1 MGYAVYVYDIGH
13 VIIDNL
19 QFMMGSNLKTLDR
32 YYAQDMI
39 IGKFRK
45 FASLHN
51 IHLTLVIHPRKEDEP
66 ILTTNSIFGGAKATQ
81 EADNVI
87 LLQEEPIDERIKK
100 KYLQIAK
107 NRYCGDLGIVPL
119 YFNKGTTTFS
129 KKIYDREK
137 KQAKEKKQTTTKLKM
152 INETSGTNL
161 NQHEIISDSS
171 NS

>member
-19 QFMMGSNLKTLDR
+19 QFMMGSNLKTYDR

-66 ILTTNSIFGGAKATQ
+66 LLTTNSIFGGAKATQ
-81 EADNVI
+81 EADNVL
-87 LLQEEPIDERIKK
+87 LLQEEQIDERLELSEYYVKM
-100 KYLQIAK
+100 QI
-107 NRYCGDLGIVPL
+107 
-119 YFNKGTTTFS
+119 F
-129 KKIYDREK
+129 
-137 KQAKEKKQTTTKLKM
+137 
-152 INETSGTNL
+152 
-161 NQHEIISDSS
+161 
-171 NS
+171 

>member
-1 MGYAVYVYDIGH
+1 MGYYLTFHGAEEVDKVLDAMGYAVYVYDIGH

-66 ILTTNSIFGGAKATQ
+66 LLTTNSIFGGAKATQ
-81 EADNVI
+81 EE
-87 LLQEEPIDERIKK
+87 QIDERIKK
-100 KYLQIAK
+100 KYLTVAK

-129 KKIYDREK
+129 KRIYDREK
-137 KQAKEKKQTTTKLKM
+137 KLAKETKQTTPKIKI
-152 INETSGTNL
+152 INENES
-161 NQHEIISDSS
+161 
-171 NS
+171 

>member
-1 MGYAVYVYDIGH
+1 MG
-13 VIIDNL
+13 
-19 QFMMGSNLKTLDR
+19 
-32 YYAQDMI
+32 
-39 IGKFRK
+39 
-45 FASLHN
+45 ASLHN

-107 NRYCGDLGIVPL
+107 NYCGDLGIVPL

-137 KQAKEKKQTTTKLKM
+137 KQAKEKKQSTTKLKM
-152 INETSGTNL
+152 INETS
-161 NQHEIISDSS
+161 
-171 NS
+171 